1 MDRYLGNLTRDLL
14 DTYNVSEGK
23 ISLNSQ
29 IEPLKLDV
37 ESVIPLGLI
46 VNELMSNALK
56 YAFPED
62 KDGVIDVSLKEDAG
76 MLYLKVA
83 DNGVGLDQ
91 HQLQAKKDSFGH
103 TLIRAF
109 RSKLDAEIDISSE
122 RGTIVSLKIGK
133 YKKVV

>member
-1 MDRYLGNLTRDLL
+1 MTRDLL
-14 DTYNVSEGK
+14 ETYNVSEGK
-23 ISLNSQ
+23 ISLNNH

-62 KDGVIDVSLKEDAG
+62 RDGSIEVILKEEDG
-76 MLYLKVA
+76 YLYLQVG
-83 DNGVGLDQ
+83 DNGIGLDEK
-91 HQLQAKKDSFGH
+91 QLKVKQDSFGH
-103 TLIRAF
+103 TLIKAF
-109 RSKLDAEIDISSE
+109 RNKLDAEINISANE
-122 RGTIVSLKIGK
+122 GTIVSLKIAK